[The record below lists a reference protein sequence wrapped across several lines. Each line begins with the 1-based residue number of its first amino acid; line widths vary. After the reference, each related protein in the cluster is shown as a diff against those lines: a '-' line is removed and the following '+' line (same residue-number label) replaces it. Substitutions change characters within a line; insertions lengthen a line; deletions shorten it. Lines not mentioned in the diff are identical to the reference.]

1 MKLRY
6 HSDSAIFYDENG
18 NLYPEPAETLET
30 LEAKMEE
37 ACNKLKSLPS
47 SAPVDECTDDDD
59 DLLFDIGMARFNLC
73 SLIENLEWKIDLNL
87 TQTMSAQ

>member
-37 ACNKLKSLPS
+37 ACKKLKSLPS

-59 DLLFDIGMARFNLC
+59 DLLFDIGMARFNV
-73 SLIENLEWKIDLNL
+73 
-87 TQTMSAQ
+87 TYR

>member
-18 NLYPEPAETLET
+18 NLYPEPTETLET

-37 ACNKLKSLPS
+37 ACKKLKFLPAP
-47 SAPVDECTDDDD
+47 APVDECTDDDD

-73 SLIENLEWKIDLNL
+73 SLIENLEWKIDLKL

>member
-37 ACNKLKSLPS
+37 ACKKLKFLPAP
-47 SAPVDECTDDDD
+47 APVDECTDDDD
-59 DLLFDIGMARFNLC
+59 DLLFDIGMARFNV
-73 SLIENLEWKIDLNL
+73 
-87 TQTMSAQ
+87 TYR

>member
-18 NLYPEPAETLET
+18 NLYPEPTETLET

-37 ACNKLKSLPS
+37 ACKKLKSLPA

-59 DLLFDIGMARFNLC
+59 DLLFDIGMVRFNLC
-73 SLIENLEWKIDLNL
+73 SLIENLEWKIDLKL
-87 TQTMSAQ
+87 LHH